1 MTNVNEYLIYQ
12 RKDMGRTFLVH
23 GIELDNRWVV
33 LQNVY
38 LSTKYD
44 VHINVEV
51 YNNIHAIKY
60 LFKYVYKGHDHVIVK
75 ISCQSNSATER
86 NVVEANEI

>member
-1 MTNVNEYLIYQ
+1 MQKIYPHKFQFETVTNVNEYLIYQ
-12 RKDMGRTFLVH
+12 CKDMGHTVLVH
-23 GIELDNRWVV
+23 GIELDNYWMV

-51 YNNIHAIKY
+51 HNQ
-60 LFKYVYKGHDHVIVK
+60 FM
-75 ISCQSNSATER
+75 QSSICLSTFTKDM
-86 NVVEANEI
+86 IM